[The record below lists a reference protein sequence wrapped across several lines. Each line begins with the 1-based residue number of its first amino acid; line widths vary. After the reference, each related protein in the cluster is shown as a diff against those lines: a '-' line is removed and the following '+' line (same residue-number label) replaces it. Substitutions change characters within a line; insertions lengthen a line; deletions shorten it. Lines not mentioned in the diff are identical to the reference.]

1 MALYLVTGGAGFIG
15 SNLAR
20 TLLARGERVRVLDN
34 FATGKRTNL
43 AEIENHI
50 ETMAGDIR
58 DRALVAQAMA
68 GVDYVLHQAA
78 LGSVPRSVVDPH
90 TTHEVNATGT
100 LNLLWAAKEAGVKRF
115 VIASSSSVYGN
126 TPTLP
131 KEESMLP
138 QPVSPY
144 GVSKLAAERY
154 ALSFHSV
161 YGLPTVA
168 LRYFNV
174 FGPQQDPDS
183 QYAAVIPRF
192 VSALMKNQAPVIYG
206 DGEQSRDFT
215 FVENVVAA
223 NLLACTAPDAVGQYM
238 NVACG
243 ERYSLNLLA
252 KYLAEIMGK
261 DLSPV
266 YENERTGD
274 VKHSMADIAR
284 ATRVLSFAARVKFH
298 EGLQRTVAWYAKAQS
313 PTRLI

>member
-1 MALYLVTGGAGFIG
+1 
-15 SNLAR
+15 
-20 TLLARGERVRVLDN
+20 VRVLDN
-34 FATGKRTNL
+34 FATGKRANL
-43 AEIENHI
+43 AEFENRI
-50 ETMAGDIR
+50 ETVEGDIR
-58 DRALVAQAMA
+58 DRALVAQAVK

-78 LGSVPRSVVDPH
+78 LGSVPRSIADPH
-90 TTHEVNATGT
+90 TTHEVNASGT
-100 LNLLWAAKEAGVKRF
+100 LNLLWAAKEERVKRF

-131 KEESMLP
+131 KEESMLA

-154 ALSFHSV
+154 TLSFHAV

-192 VSALMKNQAPVIYG
+192 ITALMHGKPPIIYG

-215 FVENVVAA
+215 FVENVIEA
-223 NLLACTAPDAVGQYM
+223 NLLACLAPDAVGLYM

-243 ERYSLNLLA
+243 ERYSLNVLA
-252 KYLAEIMGK
+252 KHLAGIMGK
-261 DLSPV
+261 NIEPI
-266 YENERTGD
+266 YEKERTGD

-284 ATRVLSFAARVKFH
+284 AQRLLSFSPRVKFQV
-298 EGLQRTVAWYAKAQS
+298 GLQRTVAWFLKEHS
-313 PTRLI
+313 SRV

>member
-1 MALYLVTGGAGFIG
+1 MAFYLVTGGAGFIG
-15 SNLAR
+15 SNIVR
-20 TLLARGERVRVLDN
+20 TLVERGERVRVLDN
-34 FATGKRTNL
+34 FATGKRANL
-43 AEIENHI
+43 TEFENRI
-50 ETMAGDIR
+50 ETIEGDIR
-58 DRALVAQAMA
+58 DRALVTQAVK

-78 LGSVPRSVVDPH
+78 LGSVPRSIADPH
-90 TTHEVNATGT
+90 TTHEVNASGT
-100 LNLLWAAKEAGVKRF
+100 LNLLWAAKEERVKRF

-131 KEESMLP
+131 KEESMLA

-154 ALSFHSV
+154 TLSFHAV
-161 YGLPTVA
+161 YGMPTVA

-192 VSALMKNQAPVIYG
+192 ITALMHGKPPIIYG

-215 FVENVVAA
+215 FVENVIEA
-223 NLLACTAPDAVGQYM
+223 NLLACLAPEAVGQYM

-243 ERYSLNLLA
+243 ERYSLNVLA
-252 KYLAEIMGK
+252 KHLAGIMVK
-261 DLSPV
+261 TIEPI
-266 YENERTGD
+266 YEKERTGD

-284 ATRVLSFAARVKFH
+284 AQRLLSFSPRVKFQV
-298 EGLQRTVAWYAKAQS
+298 GLQRTVAWFLKEHS
-313 PTRLI
+313 SRV

>member
-1 MALYLVTGGAGFIG
+1 MAFYLVTGGAGFIG
-15 SNLAR
+15 SNLVR
-20 TLLARGERVRVLDN
+20 ELLARGERVRVLDN
-34 FATGKRTNL
+34 FATGKRENL
-43 AEIENHI
+43 AEFERQL
-50 ETMAGDIR
+50 ETVEADIR
-58 DRALVAQAMA
+58 DRALVTRAMA

-78 LGSVPRSVVDPH
+78 LGSVPRSIVDPH

-115 VIASSSSVYGN
+115 VIASSSSIYGN

-154 ALSFHSV
+154 VLSFHAV

-192 VSALMKNQAPVIYG
+192 ITALMNGQAPVIYG

-223 NLLACTAPDAVGQYM
+223 NLQACTSPDAAGQYM
-238 NVACG
+238 NIACG

-252 KYLAEIMGK
+252 KQLAEIMGK
-261 DLSPV
+261 NIPPIH
-266 YENERTGD
+266 EPERTGD

-284 ATRVLSFAARVKFH
+284 ATRLLAFAPRVKFH
-298 EGLQRTVAWYAKAQS
+298 EGLQRTVAWYLKARSQ
-313 PTRLI
+313 RG